1 MNVTVVGAGIYGL
14 CTAVQL
20 VAKGHRVEV
29 FDRSLIP
36 NPLASSYD
44 YHRLIRHAYGPQ
56 EGYSQ
61 LIPPALEAWER
72 LWELLGES
80 FYIETGALAIGPKY
94 DPWIAQSRKTLARL
108 GVETQDWAL
117 ERAAER
123 LPWLRIGDQ
132 EELLFCKSGGI
143 LRSGLILEALG
154 QYLRSKDVVLRENTD
169 ITSVSNGQI
178 TDAEGNKYKADHIV
192 CALGAGHGYLF
203 PGEIRAFRQV
213 YALYDGVSGTAS
225 IEQGCPMIL
234 DIGDN
239 AGFYYV
245 PGSKQFPAKV
255 GDHISRLEGHPYE
268 PRKIFPYE
276 IESLKG
282 VIQTRIHRSFG
293 SLHEVNGDSKANDT
307 YPTRFGLCFY
317 ESREDHIIQLQTS
330 KSGTQIF
337 GGSGHGFKFG
347 ALFGETVAEFLAGK
361 RSFQSAQE
369 IVQGK
374 GAPYSTGFESPK

>member
-20 VAKGHRVEV
+20 LARGHRVEV
-29 FDRSLIP
+29 FDRSSIP

-56 EGYSQ
+56 VGYSQ
-61 LIPPALEAWER
+61 LIPGALQAWER

-80 FYIETGALAIGPKY
+80 FYIETGALALGPKH
-94 DPWIAQSRKTLARL
+94 DPWISQSRKTLARL
-108 GVETQDWAL
+108 RVETEDWSV
-117 ERAAER
+117 ERAKER
-123 LPWLRIGDQ
+123 LPWLRVGDQ
-132 EELLFCKSGGI
+132 EELLYCKSGGV

-154 QYLRSKDVVLRENTD
+154 QYLRSKVVVLRENIN
-169 ITSVSNGQI
+169 ITSVSKGHI
-178 TDAEGNKYKADHIV
+178 TDRAGKQYSSDHVV

-213 YALYDGVSGTAS
+213 YALYDAVSGTAS

-245 PGSKQFPAKV
+245 PGSNLFPAKV

-268 PRKIFPYE
+268 ARTIHPEE
-276 IESLKG
+276 IASLKG
-282 VIQTRIHRSFG
+282 VIETRLHGNFG
-293 SLHEVNGDSKANDT
+293 SLIGSNGTSQANDSH
-307 YPTRFGLCFY
+307 PTRFGLCFY
-317 ESREDHIIQLQTS
+317 ESTKDHIIQLQS
-330 KSGTQIF
+330 GKGGTQIF

-347 ALFGETVAEFLAGK
+347 ALFGETVAEYLAGN

-374 GAPYSTGFESPK
+374 GMP